1 MRIFFLFLFSKG
13 KSGYHAKRGK
23 WFWKNTV
30 SGNSM
35 DNEYL
40 KNFFL
45 RVFPDGKVNAAT
57 LSKVHFIDILSDRME
72 ISRAEATTV
81 IEVIFG
87 EIEQALLRGQDVKV
101 ANFGTFSTRD
111 KSARPGRNPKTGQ
124 AHEIC
129 ARRVITFIPSP
140 HLRDAVAECTKKKDA
155 S

>member
-1 MRIFFLFLFSKG
+1 MVLKEHG
-13 KSGYHAKRGK
+13 KRQ
-23 WFWKNTV
+23 T
-30 SGNSM
+30 M

-40 KNFFL
+40 RNFFQ
-45 RVFPDGKVNAAT
+45 REFPDGKINVAT

-72 ISRAEATTV
+72 ISRAEALTI
-81 IEVIFG
+81 IEVIFK
-87 EIEQALLRGQDVKV
+87 EIEQALLRGRDVKI

-140 HLRDAVAECTKKKDA
+140 HLRDAVSEYENKKDA

>member
-1 MRIFFLFLFSKG
+1 
-13 KSGYHAKRGK
+13 
-23 WFWKNTV
+23 
-30 SGNSM
+30 M

-57 LSKVHFIDILSDRME
+57 LSKVHFTDILSDRME

-129 ARRVITFIPSP
+129 TRRVITFIPSP